1 MREPQAGTTL
11 GRCTF
16 CKDFIIEGNGNRA
29 KHATVQ
35 SGHWLCGDC
44 VIGMKDVVFDALIDY
59 TESANREKESIV
71 KSLTKYGWEV
81 DESGKLRKLV
91 STKALN
97 RG

>member
-1 MREPQAGTTL
+1 MREPEAGTTL

-44 VIGMKDVVFDALIDY
+44 VIGMKDVVFEALMDY
-59 TESANREKESIV
+59 TETANKQNLGLFSSLISKESTTQLYSSF
-71 KSLTKYGWEV
+71 SLSYL
-81 DESGKLRKLV
+81 SLY
-91 STKALN
+91 S
-97 RG
+97 